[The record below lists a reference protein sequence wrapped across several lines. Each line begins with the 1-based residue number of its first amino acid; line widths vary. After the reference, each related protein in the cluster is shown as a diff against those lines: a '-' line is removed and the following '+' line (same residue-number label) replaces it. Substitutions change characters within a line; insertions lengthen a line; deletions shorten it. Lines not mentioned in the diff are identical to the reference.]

1 MSDDSITARAVGA
14 LLFGISAVVVPRMGT
29 AEVLSQVTKRAV
41 VQKAPSMQPGETV
54 SSSEVE
60 KYVAVYDAMHRNRK
74 LTLQEAAANQNLSV
88 TAFRDLERKIEQNPT
103 ALAQARTEL
112 MNRATHSSPPSL
124 ANPEPSRTH

>member
-1 MSDDSITARAVGA
+1 MSHGSITASAVGA
-14 LLFGISAVVVPRMGT
+14 LLFGILAGVLLRVGT
-29 AEVLSQVTKRAV
+29 TKVTKGTI
-41 VQKAPSMQPGETV
+41 VQEAPSTQPGETV

-88 TAFRDLERKIEQNPT
+88 PAFRDLEHRIEQNPS

-112 MNRATHSSPPSL
+112 MNRAAHHGPPNSPNS
-124 ANPEPSRTH
+124 EPSRTH